1 MTTSVELEKGPATQ
15 AEVTERTRSG
25 RMYRPSVDIIE
36 QPDELVL
43 MADMP
48 GACPD
53 HIDVRFENG
62 TLTIDG
68 KVKDRQPE
76 NTDYLLREF
85 GIGDFYRTFQVNE
98 TINAER
104 ISAEFSNGVLTLH
117 LPKIEAA
124 KPRKIQVSAK

>member
-1 MTTSVELEKGPATQ
+1 MTANVELEKGPATQ
-15 AEVTERTRSG
+15 VDETECTRSG
-25 RMYRPSVDIIE
+25 KMYRPSVDIIE

-48 GACPD
+48 GVCPD
-53 HIDVRFENG
+53 HIDVRFENC
-62 TLTIDG
+62 TLTIHG
-68 KVKDRQPE
+68 RVKDRQPE
-76 NTDYLLREF
+76 NTDYLLREY

-98 TINAER
+98 TVNAER

>member
-1 MTTSVELEKGPATQ
+1 MTTSVELEKGSAAQ
-15 AEVTERTRSG
+15 VEETERTRSG

-36 QPDELVL
+36 RHDELVL

-48 GACPD
+48 GASPD
-53 HIDVRFENG
+53 RIDVRFENG

-68 KVKDRQPE
+68 KVNDRQPE
-76 NTDYLLREF
+76 NTDYLLREY

-104 ISAEFSNGVLTLH
+104 ISAGYSNGVLTLH
-117 LPKIEAA
+117 L
-124 KPRKIQVSAK
+124 